1 MQVHNIL
8 FFFFVGIRGTGMDWG
23 VCLLYIYSAIVSMDR
38 GAIIFFF
45 SLSYNFGNS
54 IKQCPYHKQT
64 SIFCNI
70 QPKDSL
76 PQISQK
82 TLYLPP
88 LKILHSRKSS
98 MIEELK
104 TQAKVGVGLN
114 ALWKAL
120 TKELRFVV
128 PKVLPNIVKDVELIE
143 GDGGLGT
150 LLIFN
155 FFSGGESI
163 YFDH

>member
-1 MQVHNIL
+1 MEV
-8 FFFFVGIRGTGMDWG
+8 
-23 VCLLYIYSAIVSMDR
+23 
-38 GAIIFFF
+38 
-45 SLSYNFGNS
+45 
-54 IKQCPYHKQT
+54 
-64 SIFCNI
+64 
-70 QPKDSL
+70 
-76 PQISQK
+76 
-82 TLYLPP
+82 LYL
-88 LKILHSRKSS
+88 ISHTSSTSRFENLAFKKRA
-98 MIEELK
+98 MIEEVK

-120 TKELRFVV
+120 TKELRFLV

-150 LLIFN
+150 LLLFN